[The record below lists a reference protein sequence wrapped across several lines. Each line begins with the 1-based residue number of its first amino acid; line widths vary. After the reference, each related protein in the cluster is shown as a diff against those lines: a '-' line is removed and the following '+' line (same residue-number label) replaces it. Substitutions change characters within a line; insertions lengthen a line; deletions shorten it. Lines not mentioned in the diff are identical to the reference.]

1 MVNNGDQVAVFDNF
15 TTGSVENLSTIEKKI
30 NIFRGGAGDFSA
42 LLAVLRGF
50 HLNMSF
56 MYGLI

>member
-30 NIFRGGAGDFSA
+30 NIFRGDAGDFSA
-42 LLAVLRGF
+42 LLAVFERF
-50 HLNMSF
+50 SPQ
-56 MYGLI
+56 YVVYAAAS